1 MEDKKEIIKN
11 LTTLVKQTRAG
22 SDIENIYLDDLEE
35 FATIAYQDGYQ
46 TRVCIGGDSG
56 IALIRDITRVI
67 N

>member
-11 LTTLVKQTRAG
+11 LTALVKQTRAG
-22 SDIENIYLDDLEE
+22 SDIEYICLDETEE
-35 FATIAYQDGYQ
+35 FATINYENGYQ